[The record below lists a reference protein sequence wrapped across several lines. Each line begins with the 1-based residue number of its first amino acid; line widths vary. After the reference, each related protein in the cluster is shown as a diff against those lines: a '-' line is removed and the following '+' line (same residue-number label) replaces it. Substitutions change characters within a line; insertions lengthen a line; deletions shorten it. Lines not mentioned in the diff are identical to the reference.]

1 MRKKCYALLI
11 ILQTAAWAIPSN
23 YFTPFKA
30 TNEGAEIL
38 AFPYDQAGEVLR
50 RILAAPRLE
59 YRIEIKEKTI
69 TNVQFQDVLRIQYV
83 TNNAEIKKEQFVGRI
98 VGGIVGGLAL
108 GLTCGIV
115 FASPLQTSSVY
126 TLGIGLG
133 VAGLSF
139 GIGVVI
145 DIGRDWKISFLLKK

>member
-1 MRKKCYALLI
+1 MKLFLMISLLLVGQALA
-11 ILQTAAWAIPSN
+11 QSN
-23 YFTPFKA
+23 MIFSPFRA

-50 RILAAPRLE
+50 RILAAPHLE

-83 TNNAEIKKEQFVGRI
+83 TNNAEIKKEQFIGRI